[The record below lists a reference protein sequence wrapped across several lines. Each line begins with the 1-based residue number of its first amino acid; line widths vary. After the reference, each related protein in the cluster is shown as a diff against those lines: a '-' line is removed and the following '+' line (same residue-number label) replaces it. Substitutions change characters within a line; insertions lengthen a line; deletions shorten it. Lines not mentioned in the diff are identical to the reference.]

1 MSYTPI
7 HVYTREGSRLPRTTA
22 TYYGLIS
29 EIEGKLLGLGMR
41 LAAKWMGHDLEST
54 PKASSRHVCDGVSRL
69 GQLRWED
76 PHYMWAAPSPRL
88 EHKGTP

>member
-69 GQLRWED
+69 GQLTQED
-76 PHYMWAAPSPRL
+76 PLKPWAASSDRL
-88 EHKGTP
+88 KSRIA